1 MSPLLMT
8 PVEFIAAVGPAARA
22 SMATTRIPAS
32 FTVAQAALESS
43 WGKSQLA
50 VQARNLFGVKASA
63 GWAGDILTMDTRE
76 FIKGRWVVVPARWRK
91 YPDWLACIDD
101 HAQFLLKNP
110 RYKPAFACHEAES
123 FVRAVAAAGYAT
135 DPQYA
140 NKIIAVIRGRNLT
153 ALDKQ

>member
-1 MSPLLMT
+1 MT
-8 PVEFIAAVGPAARA
+8 PAEFVAAVGPAARA
-22 SMATTRIPAS
+22 SMAVTRIPAS

-63 GWAGDILTMDTRE
+63 GWTGDVLTMDTRE
-76 FIKGRWVVVPARWRK
+76 FIKGQWVVVPARWRT
-91 YPDWLACIDD
+91 YADWLACIDD

-110 RYKPAFACHEAES
+110 RYKPAFACRDAES

-140 NKIIAVIRGRNLT
+140 DKIIAVIRGRSLT